1 MHDHHSHQHN
11 HTHDADVKNIS
22 VAFFLNLS
30 FTIIEIIGGL
40 LTNSMAILSD
50 AIHDLGDSFSLGM
63 AWYFQKFS
71 KKKSDKHY
79 SYGYKRFALLGAII
93 NSIILLVGSIF
104 IISEAIPRILNP
116 EPTHTVG
123 MFFLA
128 ILGVGVN
135 GAAMFRLRRGNS
147 LNEKVVSLH
156 MLEDVLG
163 WLAILI
169 GSVVM
174 HFFDMPVLDPVLSV
188 AIALFVI
195 FNVFK
200 NLKQSL
206 KIVLQAIP
214 QEIDSEKITEELV
227 AFDEIKSVH
236 DLHIW
241 SVDGEYNVMTLHV
254 VLTGS
259 LNAVQQTALKQKIRE
274 HLLHEGIQHATI
286 EFENETEKCDFEECC

>member
-1 MHDHHSHQHN
+1 MHDHHSHPHN
-11 HTHDADVKNIS
+11 HTHNNDVKNIS
-22 VAFFLNLS
+22 IAFFLNLG
-30 FTIIEIIGGL
+30 FTLIELIGGL
-40 LTNSMAILSD
+40 LTNSVAILSD

-63 AWYFQKFS
+63 SWYFQKFS
-71 KKKSDKHY
+71 KKKSDKYY
-79 SYGYKRFALLGAII
+79 SYGYKRFALLAAIL
-93 NSIILLVGSIF
+93 NSVILLVGSIF
-104 IISEAIPRILNP
+104 ILSKAIPRII
-116 EPTHTVG
+116 EPQDTHTTG

-128 ILGVGVN
+128 ILGVLVN
-135 GAAMFRLRRGNS
+135 GAAVIRLRKGNS

-163 WLAILI
+163 WVAILI
-169 GSVVM
+169 GSVIM

-214 QEIDSEKITEELV
+214 QDIDSEKLMKDLLTLEN
-227 AFDEIKSVH
+227 IKSIH

-241 SVDGEYNVMTLHV
+241 SVDGEYNVLTLHAV
-254 VLTGS
+254 ICDDLSLAAQAVLKTKMRTFLS
-259 LNAVQQTALKQKIRE
+259 EK
-274 HLLHEGIQHATI
+274 GIQHATI
-286 EFENETEKCDFEECC
+286 EFETTNEECVFEKCC